1 MTLEETMQKIRPG
14 GWQLPWRLQSSTGT
28 DLENH

>member
-1 MTLEETMQKIRPG
+1 MTLEETMQKIRPVDVAAME
-14 GWQLPWRLQSSTGT
+14 SHDGT

>member
-1 MTLEETMQKIRPG
+1 MTLEETMQKIRPVDAAA
-14 GWQLPWRLQSSTGT
+14 WRLQSSTGT